1 MRGYLLGTSA
11 IYMRAHHFF
20 VRDQALLPA
29 ILNSVTKCIPMR
41 VFAVSSFA
49 RFGSLFCLFWLI
61 LIQIFPSDARCE
73 VPVGRSKIGTLY
85 CCLLWPVFRLWVK
98 FLSVPELLMP
108 LSPSLS
114 TEAMIFPICTTTMLS
129 TGRFPRCPPEW
140 KRRRN
145 RWVLI
150 CCARHFLRRAL
161 LDC

>member
-108 LSPSLS
+108 LKHSLS
-114 TEAMIFPICTTTMLS
+114 IGVMRYRTSTTTMSS
-129 TGRFPRCPPEW
+129 TGRSPRCLREW
-140 KRRRN
+140 RRRKN
-145 RWVLI
+145 RWATLNA
-150 CCARHFLRRAL
+150 ARARIARFLK
-161 LDC
+161 C